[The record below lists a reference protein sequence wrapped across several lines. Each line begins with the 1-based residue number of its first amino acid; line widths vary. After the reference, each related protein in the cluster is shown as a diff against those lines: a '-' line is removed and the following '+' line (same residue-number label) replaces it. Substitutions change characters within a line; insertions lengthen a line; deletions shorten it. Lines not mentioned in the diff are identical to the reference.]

1 MKWKNVCLSQSDVC
15 RNCGLAM
22 LVQLN
27 CSLKGIEQ
35 SREQPNLKGKDLG
48 FQVEDRTMVE
58 REVFYALMSSLNH

>member
-1 MKWKNVCLSQSDVC
+1 MEECVSFTI

-27 CSLKGIEQ
+27 CSLNGIEQ
-35 SREQPNLKGKDLG
+35 SRGQPNLKGKDLG